1 MPGMKWFSVAVAVFL
16 LTFTAM
22 FYSTFAQGPATPA
35 TATIQPVLQNYA
47 TVTADRL
54 KNPEDN
60 NERQSIHEHV
70 TADLAHIDVRGIWHA
85 PAAAHKPVPMLAA
98 PKDSN

>member
-60 NERQSIHEHV
+60 NW
-70 TADLAHIDVRGIWHA
+70 LMVRRTYDG
-85 PAAAHKPVPMLAA
+85 
-98 PKDSN
+98 